1 MAGGAAGAAGAARTA
16 EIARVAR
23 SLVSVVVVVVASAA
37 VVAAVVLH
45 FCDVSWVVVEK
56 RKIQTDFWRER
67 EVQVNID
74 CPFVECG
81 AFSAKPRL

>member
-23 SLVSVVVVVVASAA
+23 SLVSVVVVASAA